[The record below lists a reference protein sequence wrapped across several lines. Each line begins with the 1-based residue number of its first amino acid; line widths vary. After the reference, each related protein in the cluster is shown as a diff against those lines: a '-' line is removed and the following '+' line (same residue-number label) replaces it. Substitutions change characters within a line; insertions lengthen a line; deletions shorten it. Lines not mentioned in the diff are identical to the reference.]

1 MKLNISVVLGIL
13 MCLNATAQDT
23 GKVWGIEE
31 CVNYA
36 LENNIQIK
44 QTALQVEANKTS
56 QQSAKWDIA
65 PNFNLNSNYGWNFGL
80 NIDPVTNE
88 ISQARR
94 QTASLNLQG
103 NWVVFNGLR
112 KHYNISKSNLDY
124 LAALYDLEDIKNDI
138 SLNVAASYLQ
148 ILLNKEILVVAKEQE
163 RVSQLQVN
171 RTTKLVEAGASPKGD
186 QLQLEA
192 QLARDHQNVIASENA
207 LTISKLQLANLLQLE
222 NPDDFEISSPDL
234 DVPEAAL
241 VARDPASIFATAM
254 DLQPAIKGAETRV
267 ESSEKNEAITKSGAY
282 PTLSVVGQVGTSY
295 SDQIL
300 EPAGTETVNI
310 PQPTYDQN
318 GQVIFIPFS
327 QTVPIGPYEEKKFGN
342 QVGDNLNEY
351 IGLSL
356 SVPLFNGLNVHSNK
370 QIAEINTKQS
380 QLQLE
385 MEKNTLRQTI
395 YQAHADAKASYNSY
409 LAAEVTVESSE
420 ESFKYSKERFEVG
433 ALNQF
438 DFENAKNS
446 LAIAK
451 SEMLRS
457 KYDYIFKTKVL
468 EFYLTNQIKL

>member
-13 MCLNATAQDT
+13 MCLNATAQNT

-148 ILLNKEILVVAKEQE
+148 ILLNKEILAVAKEQE

-300 EPAGTETVNI
+300 EPAGTETVNL
-310 PQPTYDQN
+310 PQPIYDQN
-318 GQVIFIPFS
+318 GQVIFIPYS

>member
-13 MCLNATAQDT
+13 LCLNATAQNT

-148 ILLNKEILVVAKEQE
+148 ILLNKEILAVAKEQE

-282 PTLSVVGQVGTSY
+282 PTLSVIGQVGTSY

-318 GQVIFIPFS
+318 GQVIFIPYS

-457 KYDYIFKTKVL
+457 KYDYIFKIKVL

>member
-1 MKLNISVVLGIL
+1 MKLKISVALGVLL
-13 MCLNATAQDT
+13 CMNAAAQT
-23 GKVWGIEE
+23 SGKVWGIEE

-44 QTALQVEANKTS
+44 QTALQVEANKSS
-56 QQSAKWDIA
+56 QQNAKWDVA
-65 PNFNLNSNYGWNFGL
+65 PSFNLNSNYGWNFGL

-88 ISQARR
+88 ISQSQR

-103 NWVVFNGLR
+103 NWLIFGGLR
-112 KHYNISKSNLDY
+112 KYHSISKSNLDY
-124 LAALYDLEDIKNDI
+124 LASLYDLEDMKNDV

-148 ILLNKEILVVAKEQE
+148 ILLNKEILAVAKEQE
-163 RVSQLQVN
+163 RVSQLQVD
-171 RTTKLVEAGASPKGD
+171 RTKKLVEAGASPKGD
-186 QLQLEA
+186 QLQLES
-192 QLARDHQNVIASENA
+192 QLARDHQNVVSSENA
-207 LTISKLQLANLLQLE
+207 LAISKLQLANLLQLA
-222 NPDDFEISSPDL
+222 NPNDFEIQNPDL
-234 DVPEAAL
+234 DIPEAAL
-241 VARDPASIFATAM
+241 VARDPESIFATAM
-254 DLQPAIKGAETRV
+254 DLQPSIKGAETRV
-267 ESSEKNEAITKSGAY
+267 ESSQKNESMTKSGAY
-282 PTLSVVGQVGTSY
+282 PTLSLVGQVGTSY

-300 EPAGTETVNI
+300 ESGGSTTVLE
-310 PQPTYDQN
+310 P
-318 GQVIFIPFS
+318 IPFYS
-327 QTVPIGPYEEKKFGN
+327 SPGVVDFQAIPRTVPLPPYTKKSFGS

-351 IGLSL
+351 VGLSL
-356 SVPLFNGLNVHSNK
+356 NVPLFNGLSVHSNK

-385 MEKNTLRQTI
+385 MEKNNLKQVI

-457 KYDYIFKTKVL
+457 KYDYIFKIKVL

>member
-13 MCLNATAQDT
+13 LCLNATAQNT

-44 QTALQVEANKTS
+44 QTALQVEANKSS

-148 ILLNKEILVVAKEQE
+148 ILLNKEILAVAKEQE

-241 VARDPASIFATAM
+241 VARDPAGIFATAM

-282 PTLSVVGQVGTSY
+282 PTLSVIGQVGTSY

-318 GQVIFIPFS
+318 GQVIFIPYS

-457 KYDYIFKTKVL
+457 KYDYIFKIKVL

>member
-13 MCLNATAQDT
+13 MCLNATAQT
-23 GKVWGIEE
+23 TSKVWGIEE

-44 QTALQVEANKTS
+44 QTALQVEANKAS

-65 PNFNLNSNYGWNFGL
+65 PNLNLNSGYGWNFGL

-88 ISQARR
+88 ISQSRR

-103 NWVVFNGLR
+103 NWVVFNGWR

-148 ILLNKEILVVAKEQE
+148 ILLNKEILAVAKEQE
-163 RVSQLQVN
+163 RVSQLQVI

-207 LTISKLQLANLLQLE
+207 LTISKLQLANLLQLKD
-222 NPDDFEISSPDL
+222 PDDFEISSPDL
-234 DVPEAAL
+234 EVPEAAL
-241 VARDPASIFATAM
+241 VARDPAGIFATAM

-267 ESSEKNEAITKSGAY
+267 ESSEKNESITKSGAY
-282 PTLSVVGQVGTSY
+282 PTLSVVGQIGTSY

-300 EPAGTETVNI
+300 EAAGTETVNI

-318 GQVIFIPFS
+318 GQVIFIPYS
-327 QTVPIGPYEEKKFGN
+327 QTVPIGPYTSKGFGN

-351 IGLSL
+351 VGLSL

-409 LAAEVTVESSE
+409 LAAEITVESSE

-446 LAIAK
+446 LAVAK

-457 KYDYIFKTKVL
+457 KYDYIFKIKVL